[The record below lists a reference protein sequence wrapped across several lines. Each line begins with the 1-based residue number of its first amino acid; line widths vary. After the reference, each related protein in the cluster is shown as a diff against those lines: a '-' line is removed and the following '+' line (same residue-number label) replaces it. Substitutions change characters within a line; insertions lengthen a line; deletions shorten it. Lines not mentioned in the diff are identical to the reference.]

1 MTSSPL
7 AARTGRIGP
16 WFAGA
21 SAVFFARAFLFSSW
35 VSRGPEVQE
44 ALQINT
50 AQMGLL
56 SVLYPAGGLAGVL
69 FASGLVNRFGSK
81 FVNAGTYLL
90 AASGF
95 ALLGPAIESGNFF
108 LSCVCLFLMGLPMA
122 ISDYLGNYEGAAVNN
137 ASKRSLF
144 PAIHGSFGVGM
155 LLGAAVASWFIENGV
170 SVATSFLIIAI
181 VVAVVAIGAGFGFP
195 AHVRPVVTA
204 ATKELNRKNSIKV
217 WFEKRSLLLAVIG
230 FSFIMAES
238 TAGTWVPIALN
249 ANGFSGAA
257 AASALGFFW
266 IVITVARLVGGYVV
280 DLLGRYRTVLIS
292 ALTTAAGMFVFM
304 TSEANELPYV
314 GLILWGL
321 GMALG
326 FPMVVASMGDDA
338 ALAAPRVNMIITV
351 VYISSIAVGPTL
363 GALGQ
368 AAGIYVA
375 FGIPM
380 AMMVVSALLSRVT
393 KPLAVK

>member
-1 MTSSPL
+1 MTSNSST
-7 AARTGRIGP
+7 ARSGRIGP

-35 VSRGPEVQE
+35 VSRGPEVQA
-44 ALQINT
+44 ALDINT

-56 SVLYPAGGLAGVL
+56 SMLYPAGGLAGVL
-69 FASGLVNRFGSK
+69 FASWLVNRLGSRL
-81 FVNAGTYLL
+81 VNTVTYLL
-90 AASGF
+90 AAAGL
-95 ALLGPAIESGNFF
+95 ALLGPVIETGNFA
-108 LSCVCLFLMGLPMA
+108 LASVCLFLMGLPMA
-122 ISDYLGNYEGAAVNN
+122 ISDYLGNYEGAAVDK

-155 LLGAAVASWFIENGV
+155 LLGAAVASWFIDQGV

-181 VVAVVAIGAGFGFP
+181 FVGVIAISAGLGFPKHSTPIKSVVAKSP
-195 AHVRPVVTA
+195 SQKRS
-204 ATKELNRKNSIKV
+204 LKV
-217 WFEKRSLLLAVIG
+217 WSEKRSLLLAVVG

-238 TAGTWVPIALN
+238 SAGTWVPIALT
-249 ANGFSGAA
+249 ANGFGGAA
-257 AASALGFFW
+257 AASALGLFW
-266 IVITVARLVGGYVV
+266 IVITLARLGGGYLV
-280 DLLGRYRTVLIS
+280 DLLGRYRTVLFS
-292 ALTTAAGMFVFM
+292 ALTTAAGMLIFM
-304 TSEANELPYV
+304 TSQATGLEYL

-338 ALAAPRVNMIITV
+338 NLAAPRVNMIITV
-351 VYISSIAVGPTL
+351 VYISSISVGPAL

-375 FGIPM
+375 FGIPLV
-380 AMMVVSALLSRVT
+380 MMIISALLSRVT
-393 KPLAVK
+393 KPASVK